1 MDFFSP
7 NVLLDETPPLIVGG
21 DAIAGGAAAED
32 GAAAVAD
39 PEDAV
44 AADDVVDGSADI
56 RSINVV
62 PDESCN
68 QVIAI
73 TTIRLKLSKVDGI
86 YESGSWG
93 NNYNYRHDLWLVGGL
108 IWFDLIWETNYF
120 WENELPRQ
128 VFEEV
133 LMPLL

>member
-1 MDFFSP
+1 MAAETVSLWICISAALLDFFSP

-44 AADDVVDGSADI
+44 AADDEVDGSADI

-86 YESGSWG
+86 YESSS
-93 NNYNYRHDLWLVGGL
+93 
-108 IWFDLIWETNYF
+108 
-120 WENELPRQ
+120 
-128 VFEEV
+128 
-133 LMPLL
+133 